1 MKYPIT
7 AVLGQRGSG
16 KTLFMTYLAHQYHK
30 EGKKIYANYELLKI
44 PFKKITFEELATLP
58 DWLYDG
64 VVFLD
69 EIHIGADSYE
79 VFKKSNKMITTF
91 ATQLRKRRITLY
103 YSTQVFKMAT
113 KRLRDQTN
121 FLLTCD
127 HNQPP
132 GFVKIEIYEYIA
144 YSSHNYI
151 KTIEHNLTSFFNAY
165 DTDEVITYSESEI
178 TEGVKKYA

>member
-1 MKYPIT
+1 
-7 AVLGQRGSG
+7 
-16 KTLFMTYLAHQYHK
+16 
-30 EGKKIYANYELLKI
+30 
-44 PFKKITFEELATLP
+44 
-58 DWLYDG
+58 
-64 VVFLD
+64 
-69 EIHIGADSYE
+69 
-79 VFKKSNKMITTF
+79 MITTF

-132 GFVKIEIYEYIA
+132 GFVKIEVYEYIA
-144 YSSHNYI
+144 YSAHNYI
-151 KTIEHNLTSFFNAY
+151 KTLQYNLTSFFNAY

>member
-16 KTLFMTYLAHQYHK
+16 KTLFMTYLAHQYYA
-30 EGKKIYANYELLKI
+30 EGKKIFSNFQLKKI
-44 PFKKITFEELATLP
+44 PYTPITFSELAKLP
-58 DWLYDG
+58 EWLYDG

-91 ATQLRKRRITLY
+91 ATQLRKRRITLF

-132 GFVKIEIYEYIA
+132 GFVKIEVYEYIA
-144 YSSHNYI
+144 YSAHNYI
-151 KTIEHNLTSFFNAY
+151 KTISLNLTSFFNAY